1 MSALG
6 LVETRGLAPRWRR
19 WTRCLKTVDVTYAVQ
34 KRVGGGLVAVLV
46 EGDLA
51 SVKSAGI

>member
-1 MSALG
+1 M
-6 LVETRGLAPRWRR
+6 
-19 WTRCLKTVDVTYAVQ
+19 LKTVDVTYAVQ